1 MRKELIGAASALALI
16 AGGALAAGG
25 SSGSSSTSSSPSG
38 SGSSAAQQSQQGGAM
53 QSSRASVEKLMGKD
67 VVGSDGEKIGEISDV
82 ILDPQS
88 GQARQLVISSG
99 GFLGIGEKQI
109 AVDFQSAQPVPG
121 KDDLR
126 LQSLTQADVRTLPEF
141 RYDES
146 MTSLNRG
153 GQQPGATSSPSYSTP
168 SSPSQS
174 PRSSQ

>member
-16 AGGALAAGG
+16 AGSALAAGG
-25 SSGSSSTSSSPSG
+25 TPGSP
-38 SGSSAAQQSQQGGAM
+38 SGSSAAQQQSQQGGM
-53 QSSRASVEKLMGKD
+53 QTSRASAEQWMGKD
-67 VVGSDGEKIGEISDV
+67 VVGSDGVKIGEVADV

-109 AVDFQSAQPVPG
+109 AVDFQQAQPVPG
-121 KDDLR
+121 QDSLR

-146 MTSLNRG
+146 MTSLSRG
-153 GQQPGATSSPSYSTP
+153 GQQHPGAPGTP
-168 SSPSQS
+168 SAAPPSPSQA
-174 PRSSQ
+174 PRTNQ